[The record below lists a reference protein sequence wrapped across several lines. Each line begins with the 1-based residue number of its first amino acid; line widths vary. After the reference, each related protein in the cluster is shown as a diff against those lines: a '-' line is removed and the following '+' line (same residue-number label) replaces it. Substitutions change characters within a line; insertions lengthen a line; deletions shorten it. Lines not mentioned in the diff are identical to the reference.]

1 MKGGP
6 IKGIW
11 NAKERLWILKRQAAF
26 PERTILEQPRVVG
39 VKMPDGTLRPM
50 SGISKTGR
58 TPDFVELRG
67 QQPVS
72 GDLKSGK
79 ELMGS
84 VEGGVK
90 NPESTQGDFRESS
103 KVGQQH
109 KVENKV
115 LKTAVKTGGVIVME
129 GRNVLTG
136 QMQTVE
142 VSAADFQSEVLTYED
157 VRPN

>member
-1 MKGGP
+1 
-6 IKGIW
+6 
-11 NAKERLWILKRQAAF
+11 
-26 PERTILEQPRVVG
+26 
-39 VKMPDGTLRPM
+39 
-50 SGISKTGR
+50 
-58 TPDFVELRG
+58 
-67 QQPVS
+67 
-72 GDLKSGK
+72 LKSGK

-84 VEGGVK
+84 VEGGIK
-90 NPESTQGDFRESS
+90 NPESTQGDFRGSS

-136 QMQTVE
+136 QIQTVE
-142 VSAADFQSEVLTYED
+142 VSAADYQSEVLTYED